1 MRRGVIVGEV
11 HDEKSFYTMGGVSG
25 HAGLF
30 STAKEINKLET
41 LLLNKGKYTE
51 GSVNYNLFDGI
62 AKQSGETDDQAA
74 KRIIDEFTTPP
85 GTVGSGNYNPTYG
98 IG

>member
-1 MRRGVIVGEV
+1 
-11 HDEKSFYTMGGVSG
+11 MGGVSG

-41 LLLNKGKYTE
+41 LLLNKGRYTE
-51 GSVNYNLFDGI
+51 GAVNYNLFDGI
-62 AKQSGETDDQAA
+62 VKQAGETDDQAA
-74 KRIIDEFTTPP
+74 KRIIDKFTTPP
-85 GTVGSGNYNPTYG
+85 GTVGVGNYNPTYG